1 MNFGIISNIDKDKD
15 YSFARHAAAVIR
27 AHGSAAIIDSGYD
40 GTLLGSDPNVTKAQ
54 YDECDL
60 LFSIGGDGSFLS
72 AVHNHYAKDIP
83 IIGINLGSIGFLTEI
98 HPDQFEDALD
108 RILAGQYTIENRI
121 QLDVTVKDKDG
132 REKGSGV
139 CLNDVFI
146 ARGYLL
152 HLLTV
157 DLLIDGDYVER
168 LSGDGVILSTPTGS
182 TAYSLAAGG
191 PIIKPELT
199 CFLVTPICP
208 HTLHNRSY
216 VVSEDSVVEIRM
228 KDFHERPLLSVDGRN
243 DIELEPLDSVFVS
256 KSDYPMK
263 IARIGYSNFYQT
275 IRQKIRARG
284 SFYEDSQK

>member
-1 MNFGIISNIDKDKD
+1 MNFGIISNKDKDKD
-15 YSFARHAAAVIR
+15 YSFARHAAALIR
-27 AHGSAAIIDSGYD
+27 ERGSIATIDNGYD
-40 GTLLGSDPNVTKAQ
+40 GTPLGSDSNVTKAG
-54 YDECDL
+54 YDKCDL
-60 LFSIGGDGSFLS
+60 LFSIGGDGSFLA
-72 AVHNHYAKDIP
+72 AVHHHYAKDIP

-121 QLDVTVKDKDG
+121 QLEVTVKDKDG
-132 REKGSGV
+132 HDKGGGV
-139 CLNDVFI
+139 CLNDVVI

-216 VVSEDSVVEIRM
+216 VVSEDSIVEIRM
-228 KDFHERPLLSVDGRN
+228 RDFHERPLLSVDGRN
-243 DIELEPLDSVFVS
+243 DIELEPLDSVFVR

-263 IARIGYSNFYQT
+263 IAKIGYSNFYQT

>member
-1 MNFGIISNIDKDKD
+1 MNFGIISNKDKDKD
-15 YSFARHAAAVIR
+15 FSFARHAAAVIR
-27 AHGSAAIIDSGYD
+27 SRGSAAIIDNGYD
-40 GTLLGSDPNVTKAQ
+40 GTPLGSDPNVMKSG
-54 YDECDL
+54 YDACDL

-72 AVHNHYAKDIP
+72 AVHHHYAKDIP

-108 RILAGQYTIENRI
+108 RILAGQFTIENRI

-132 REKGSGV
+132 REKGRGV
-139 CLNDVFI
+139 CLNDVVI

-216 VVSEDSVVEIRM
+216 VVSEDMCRR
-228 KDFHERPLLSVDGRN
+228 DPYERLSRTSAPFGRR
-243 DIELEPLDSVFVS
+243 
-256 KSDYPMK
+256 KK
-263 IARIGYSNFYQT
+263 
-275 IRQKIRARG
+275 
-284 SFYEDSQK
+284 